1 MSTPDVKKTV
11 SLAGH
16 RAEAG
21 AHAIQQ
27 EHTGISPLVTEAVTE
42 ADDPY
47 PPSPLTVIALLAAIL
62 VLILAAFGLDRL
74 LGDTAE
80 NESTVRGILIAVR
93 GLTVIAFAACALEL
107 ALMLLRKLG
116 VPALTLDQVRH
127 KFNEEKAQAKRRAQS
142 GGRWVGQVIG
152 QLAINPQFVLTTL
165 IAAGTVATGI
175 VATTPPTATGDPQ
188 MERLTAAAITTLKS
202 DISLLTSTLASNDA
216 ALARQ
221 IADVNVAVTD
231 LRLQL
236 PEVLQSEPVNQQLVQ
251 LNSALNSLTE
261 QDANLAA
268 TVGHFSRDEST
279 LARNRKVLEQL
290 NSITTTVGTVSTS
303 IAGLKTTVDQ
313 TRSLVDETKTAV
325 RAAQDHIDARL
336 KMPYSNDSV
345 AQGVDRLIKHES
357 AIDHHVWRFLTRE
370 QLFSILDEPYS
381 PSADQ

>member
-1 MSTPDVKKTV
+1 MSTPDAKQAV
-11 SLAGH
+11 SLAG
-16 RAEAG
+16 RMAKVG

-27 EHTGISPLVTEAVTE
+27 EHTGASPLAAEAVTE
-42 ADDPY
+42 ADAAY
-47 PPSPLTVIALLAAIL
+47 PPSPLTVIALLAAIA
-62 VLILAAFGLDRL
+62 VLILAALGLDRL
-74 LGDTAE
+74 LGDTGE

-107 ALMLLRKLG
+107 VLILLRKIG

-127 KFNEEKAQAKRRAQS
+127 KFNEEKARAKGLSRS
-142 GGRWVGQVIG
+142 GGRWIGQVIG
-152 QLAINPQFVLTTL
+152 QLAINPQFVLTAL
-165 IAAGTVATGI
+165 IAAGTVATGV
-175 VATTPPTATGDPQ
+175 VATTPPTTNGDPQ
-188 MERLTAAAITTLKS
+188 MEKLTAAAITTLKS
-202 DISLLTSTLASNDA
+202 DISLLASTLASNDA
-216 ALARQ
+216 ALTRQ

-231 LRLQL
+231 LRVKL
-236 PEVLQSEPVNQQLVQ
+236 PEILQVEPVNQQLVQ

-268 TVGHFSRDEST
+268 TVGNFSRDEST

-313 TRSLVDETKTAV
+313 TRSLVDETKNAV
-325 RAAQDHIDARL
+325 RAAQDHIDGRL
-336 KMPYSNDSV
+336 KMPSSNDSV
-345 AQGVDRLIKHES
+345 ARGVDRLIKHES

-370 QLFSILDEPYS
+370 QLFPILDEPYS